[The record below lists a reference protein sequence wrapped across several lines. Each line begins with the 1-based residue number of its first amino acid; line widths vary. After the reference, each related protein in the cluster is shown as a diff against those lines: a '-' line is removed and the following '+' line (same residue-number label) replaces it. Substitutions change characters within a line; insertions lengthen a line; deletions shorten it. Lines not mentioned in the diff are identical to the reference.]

1 MWSIDRLWSYS
12 RLDASSNTI
21 TGEIY
26 GQILRCYEL
35 WSGVKRVKEK
45 KRSFE
50 LDSVRASGAGFLHV
64 SSQNFLTFHFV
75 WNNESAPHVMPK
87 LHEYFIFASAWTNSP
102 LARTVRHFAGWF
114 VFFLGCFVKNSHLLS
129 CGGTFF
135 FANTIYILCTYGCS
149 HNRCVNRLMIIMNLE
164 RA

>member
-75 WNNESAPHVMPK
+75 WNNESAPHVMPI

-102 LARTVRHFAGWF
+102 LARTIRHFAGWF
-114 VFFLGCFVKNSHLLS
+114 VFFWAVLLKIRTS
-129 CGGTFF
+129 CLVGELFFLQIQFIF
-135 FANTIYILCTYGCS
+135 FALTVVHTIDVWIVWWL
-149 HNRCVNRLMIIMNLE
+149 
-164 RA
+164 